1 MTKLKKYM
9 RLKKHIL
16 YVEKRVLDLRGEICR
31 QAILYGNVDQDVRQ
45 LFLKYNAYLRSLKNP
60 I

>member
-1 MTKLKKYM
+1 M

-16 YVEKRVLDLRGEICR
+16 YVEKRVLELRGEICK

-45 LFLKYNAYLRSLKNP
+45 LFLKYNAYLRSLENP

>member
-45 LFLKYNAYLRSLKNP
+45 LFLKYNTYLRDLEDR
-60 I
+60 

>member
-1 MTKLKKYM
+1 ML
-9 RLKKHIL
+9 LKKHIL

-45 LFLKYNAYLRSLKNP
+45 LFLKYNTYLRDLEDR
-60 I
+60 

>member
-45 LFLKYNAYLRSLKNP
+45 LFLKYNTYLRDLEDK
-60 I
+60 